1 MTVKGSL
8 DIPLMDSVKE
18 ADWTVV
24 AEEGKVVC
32 VDLSALGLRPTD
44 DGRNYVEVRNG
55 RHKDSILLA
64 RFSGTGLAKFTTDVP
79 DVYIAL
85 HSEDPID
92 RNASIH
98 VTDETWTGMLAVVT
112 NRCIETLSE

>member
-8 DIPLMDSVKE
+8 DIPLMDSVKDAE
-18 ADWTVV
+18 WSVV

-32 VDLSALGLRPTD
+32 VDLSALGLRPTS

-55 RHKDSILLA
+55 RHNNSIILA
-64 RFSGTGLAKFTTDVP
+64 RFSGTGSAEFTTDVP
-79 DVYIAL
+79 DVYIVL
-85 HSEDPID
+85 HSQDPLD

-98 VTDETWTGMLAVVT
+98 VTDDTWTGML
-112 NRCIETLSE
+112 